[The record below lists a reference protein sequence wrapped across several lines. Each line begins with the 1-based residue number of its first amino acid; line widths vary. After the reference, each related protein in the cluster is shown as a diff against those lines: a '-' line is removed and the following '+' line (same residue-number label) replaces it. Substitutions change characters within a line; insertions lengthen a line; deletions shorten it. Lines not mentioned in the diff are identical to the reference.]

1 MHATLLKPL
10 STRVP
15 GNPRSKPVSTSRLWG
30 SGWLAADKGGCT
42 CLFPGGISGPHQVTL
57 VESGFECPK
66 TSDQDTGWY
75 GDRAANQTYRCTIC
89 RHVAYLTPPVEI
101 CQGVTESKVNQHSR
115 LCDSPLFVVNVGEIE
130 CFPADVTGKKF
141 GRS

>member
-1 MHATLLKPL
+1 M
-10 STRVP
+10 
-15 GNPRSKPVSTSRLWG
+15 
-30 SGWLAADKGGCT
+30 
-42 CLFPGGISGPHQVTL
+42 FPGGISGGPAPIRLPL

-75 GDRAANQTYRCTIC
+75 GDRAAKQTWCAIC